1 MNKKFIKI
9 SLIICIPIVLLISF
23 FTITVKSINDE
34 PFEEPEEK
42 ISIKYNGYK
51 ENKNRYTISILVK
64 NNSKDIASLNDMELS
79 FDYKFDNEDNVDE
92 NGYCM
97 QNNVYIKGSEIDIF
111 DDNKIY
117 GIDPGTEKEIIFEIP
132 KGIKFDEEIFDIKRP
147 TIHYNVNFYKFRTGS
162 RSLMLGSGGIGGSIT
177 LNREALN

>member
-23 FTITVKSINDE
+23 FAITVKSINDE
-34 PFEEPEEK
+34 PFEESEEK
-42 ISIKYNGYK
+42 ISIEYNGYK

-79 FDYKFDNEDNVDE
+79 FDYKFDNEENVDE
-92 NGYCM
+92 NGYYI
-97 QNNVYIKGSEIDIF
+97 QNNVYIKGYEIDMF

-117 GIDPGTEKEIIFEIP
+117 GIDSGCEKEITFEIP

>member
-9 SLIICIPIVLLISF
+9 SLIICIPIILLIAF

-34 PFEEPEEK
+34 VFEETEEK
-42 ISIKYNGYK
+42 IVIEYNGYK
-51 ENKNRYTISILVK
+51 EKKNRYIISVLVK
-64 NNSKDIASLNDMELS
+64 NNSKDIASLNDIKLY

-92 NGYCM
+92 NDYYV
-97 QNNVYIKGSEIDIF
+97 QNSVYIEGHEIDMF

-117 GIDPGTEKEIIFEIP
+117 GINPGTEKEVIFEIP
-132 KGIKFDEEIFDIKRP
+132 KGIKFDEEIFDLESP

-162 RSLMLGSGGIGGSIT
+162 RSLMLGSGGMGGSIT
-177 LNREALN
+177 LNK

>member
-23 FTITVKSINDE
+23 FTTTVKSINDE
-34 PFEEPEEK
+34 PFEESEEK
-42 ISIKYNGYK
+42 ISIEYNGYK

-79 FDYKFDNEDNVDE
+79 FDYKLDNEDNADE
-92 NGYCM
+92 NGYYI
-97 QNNVYIKGSEIDIF
+97 QNNVYIKGYEIDMF

-117 GIDPGTEKEIIFEIP
+117 GIDPGTEKEVIFEIP

-147 TIHYNVNFYKFRTGS
+147 SIHYNVSFYKFRTGS
-162 RSLMLGSGGIGGSIT
+162 RSLMLGSGSIGGSIT